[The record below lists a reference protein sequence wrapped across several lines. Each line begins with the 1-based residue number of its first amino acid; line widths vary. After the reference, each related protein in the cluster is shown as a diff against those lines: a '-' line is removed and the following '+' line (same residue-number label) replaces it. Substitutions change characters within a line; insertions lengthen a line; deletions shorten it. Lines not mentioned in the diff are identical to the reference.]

1 MVISKSIE
9 SMMRIWIPPLDDFEK
24 SIKTIGELRYQNGD
38 SYFIRFAV
46 DYVNGIIACGDRKG
60 SVYIFEL
67 DRYFNSNVEDSGLL
81 GGNKQGTVDV
91 EMEKEEQWH
100 TMLHPKYVSKYE

>member
-1 MVISKSIE
+1 M
-9 SMMRIWIPPLDDFEK
+9 
-24 SIKTIGELRYQNGD
+24 
-38 SYFIRFAV
+38 

-67 DRYFNSNVEDSGLL
+67 DRYFNSNVEDSELL

-100 TMLHPKYVSKYE
+100 TMLHPKYVSKYEPIHLKLTQCEVPVRCVRFNRLGDLVAVTDDGTIYGYRGSVKHQ

>member
-46 DYVNGIIACGDRKG
+46 DYVNGIIACGNRKG

-67 DRYFNSNVEDSGLL
+67 DRYFNSNVEESEGDQ
-81 GGNKQGTVDV
+81 QGDVD
-91 EMEKEEQWH
+91 MDKEEQWH
-100 TMLHPKYVSKYE
+100 TMLQPKYVSKYEP